1 MTILNDQD
9 DIMQMN
15 KSRTPGLLEDV
26 VIFHSEECIARVT
39 STYPQKSAASLL
51 PEGHARQPMSREG
64 RRSQSSQIF
73 SFFFL
78 VDSGSRLVKNRD
90 RRGLEVLVVGPL
102 TPEEPHLNLRSIF
115 LLRSS

>member
-64 RRSQSSQIF
+64 RRSQSSQFF
-73 SFFFL
+73 SFFFPGGL
-78 VDSGSRLVKNRD
+78 WSLKKSSG
-90 RRGLEVLVVGPL
+90 
-102 TPEEPHLNLRSIF
+102 
-115 LLRSS
+115 